1 MPVVSIA
8 GSEFTVQVAST
19 AYSAQVTSG
28 TITQTSTITRTR
40 TLGGGNAFT
49 QTDLISALTVTFL
62 FDGDSGMY
70 NALENAATAGTSL
83 AVTIDDGTNTAW
95 VGAEMYVESV
105 EVAYDATGVATA
117 TASLT
122 GTLAIS

>member
-1 MPVVSIA
+1 MPVVSVA
-8 GSEFTVQVAST
+8 GSEFTVQVASV
-19 AYSAQVTSG
+19 AYSAQITSG

-49 QTDLISALTVTFL
+49 QTDLISALSVSFL
-62 FDGDSGMY
+62 FDHDSGLY

-83 AVTIDDGTNTAW
+83 AVIIDDGLNTAW
-95 VGAEMYVESV
+95 NGAAMYVESV
-105 EVAYDATGVATA
+105 EVSYDATGVATA

-122 GTLAIS
+122 GELAIS

>member
-1 MPVVSIA
+1 MPVVSVA
-8 GSEFTVQVAST
+8 GSEFTVQVASVS
-19 AYSAQVTSG
+19 YSAQITSG

-49 QTDLISALTVTFL
+49 QTDLISALSVSFL
-62 FDGDSGMY
+62 FDHDSGLY

-83 AVTIDDGTNTAW
+83 AVSIDDGLNTAW
-95 VGAEMYVESV
+95 NGAAMYVESV
-105 EVAYDATGVATA
+105 EVSYDATGVATS

-122 GTLAIS
+122 GTLSIS